1 MAREL
6 LERETAGAMDSQQF
20 GAALERACSRVA
32 ENLRTCLGEDGYRA
46 LLARAFANTHDQQA
60 LFKDMQRMNAAG
72 IDLDVVT
79 GVEAHGVATVSGALE
94 ALLAAVVDILSELI
108 GADMVRSLLDQDAS
122 PALNGR
128 RPP

>member
-6 LERETAGAMDSQQF
+6 LDRETAGVVDSAQF

-46 LLARAFANTHDQQA
+46 LLARAFATTHDQRA
-60 LFKDMQRMNAAG
+60 LFTEMQRMNAAG
-72 IDLDVVT
+72 IDMDVVT
-79 GVEAHGVATVSGALE
+79 GVETHGVATVSDALE
-94 ALLAAVVDILSELI
+94 ALLAALVDILSELI

-122 PALNGR
+122 AALDGR
-128 RPP
+128 RTP